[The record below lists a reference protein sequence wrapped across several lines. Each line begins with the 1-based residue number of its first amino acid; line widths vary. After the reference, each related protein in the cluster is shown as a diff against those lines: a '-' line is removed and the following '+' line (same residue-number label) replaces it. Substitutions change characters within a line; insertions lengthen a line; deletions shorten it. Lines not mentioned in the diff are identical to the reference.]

1 MSLVTVRERFQ
12 ITIPKK
18 FRDRFQVGGRIEI
31 VPTPDGGAL
40 LRPMQVIPAA
50 KTSFKPEEM
59 AELMRL
65 AAEARDGVNTE
76 GPYNKMADFIRELRK
91 DAETGKDK

>member
-12 ITIPKK
+12 ITLPRQL
-18 FRDRFQVGGRIEI
+18 RDRFMVGGQIEI
-31 VPTPDGGAL
+31 VPTPDGGAI

-59 AELMRL
+59 AELIRL

-76 GPYNKMADFIRELRK
+76 GPYNKMTDFIRELRK
-91 DAETGKDK
+91 DAETGSDK

>member
-12 ITIPKK
+12 ITLPRQL
-18 FRDRFQVGGRIEI
+18 RDRFMVGGQIEI
-31 VPTPDGGAL
+31 LPTPDGGAV

-59 AELMRL
+59 AELIRL
-65 AAEARDGVNTE
+65 ATEARDGVNTE
-76 GPYNKMADFIRELRK
+76 GPYADMAEFIGELNKH
-91 DAETGKDK
+91 AETGKD